1 MNTTIK
7 RLLCL
12 AAILALTFSVF
23 YARAE
28 DQANTVLF
36 DAFRSLYGNIAFTL
50 DGLSMR
56 AFDADL
62 PTDAAVLSETGLYGG
77 WKNKLQL
84 ISFGDSSEVQVHLAE
99 IGDMIAYAEA
109 HPEAGAGPDAR
120 MRALFNFAMIC
131 LEFSYEN
138 SFTAEEPE
146 FFHAGEDDTFPAV
159 RFAFT
164 YNDGRNEPYSCTAI
178 LDGERAALLFGSRGA
193 RLNSLLE
200 EFRPATRE
208 DLEKIEKRLQPKQ
221 VKKKS
226 LVFSF
231 PAEPVLTGNF
241 TNMYWHC
248 FTDHFTYIRAEFM
261 GFDFEAVTG
270 EKGTDDA
277 LLAFC
282 ELSSDGYLQEGDFDS
297 YDVELFAPGIA
308 VLKLHMKDTGPK
320 DRMECWFFVTKKATY
335 MALVNATEEGM
346 AFLESIRPAN

>member
-1 MNTTIK
+1 MK
-7 RLLCL
+7 
-12 AAILALTFSVF
+12 
-23 YARAE
+23 
-28 DQANTVLF
+28 
-36 DAFRSLYGNIAFTL
+36 
-50 DGLSMR
+50 

-131 LEFSYEN
+131 LEFCYEN
-138 SFTAEEPE
+138 GFTAEEPE

-178 LDGERAALLFGSRGA
+178 LDGERAALLFGNRGA

-248 FTDHFTYIRAEFM
+248 FTDHFTYISVQFM

-277 LLAFC
+277 LLALC

-308 VLKLHMKDTGPK
+308 VLKLHAGKNNFGEPLET
-320 DRMECWFFVTKKATY
+320 WFFVTKKATY
-335 MALVNATEEGM
+335 MATVTANEEGM
-346 AFLESIRPAN
+346 AFLNSIRPAK